1 MPTARRKKTRL
12 TDAEYRR
19 RQAQEARRQ
28 ARKRRRRYIYTGIA
42 AFVAV
47 LVIMSF
53 VIPQMLQSTPNPEAG
68 LPGYAPE
75 LMESPFI
82 AEGEEHDPYTS
93 TPPATGPH
101 YDEPAEWGIYD
112 TELPDERVL
121 RNLQLTGVAI
131 NYNLDDQEEIDRLKA
146 LVGGQPDYPCYLIL
160 QPYSKI
166 DPGKVA
172 LSAWARLDVMDG
184 VDEGRIQQ
192 FLDALRG
199 NENRGLE
206 KPACS
211 PEGG

>member
-1 MPTARRKKTRL
+1 MPTAKRKKTRL

-28 ARKRRRRYIYTGIA
+28 ARKRRRRYIYMGVA
-42 AFVAV
+42 GFVAL

-53 VIPQMLQSTPNPEAG
+53 VIPQMLQSTPSPES

-75 LMESPFI
+75 LMESHPI
-82 AEGEEHDPYTS
+82 PEGEEHEPYTS
-93 TPPATGPH
+93 TPPATGPY

-131 NYNLDDQEEIDRLKA
+131 NYNLDDQQAIDRLKA
-146 LVGGQPDYPCYLIL
+146 IVEGQLDYPCYLIL

-166 DPGKVA
+166 DVGKVA
-172 LSAWARLDVMDG
+172 LTAWARLDVMDG
-184 VDEGRIQQ
+184 VDEGRIQE
-192 FLDALRG
+192 FLDEFHG
-199 NENRGLE
+199 NENKGLE
-206 KPACS
+206 KPACT
-211 PEGG
+211 PESG